1 MPYPRGRVQ
10 VAVALLSLALLALAP
25 ADEEHPTKKQAIQGT
40 SNKTQVAQPKPKKPA
55 NPPGSST
62 AVAAPVL
69 STEECQNDRDC
80 VPATSC
86 HASACTSAARRGK
99 AADEPCTMECRGG
112 TVDCGYNH
120 CACVKGRS
128 GKKVCALVPGPK

>member
-1 MPYPRGRVQ
+1 MRCPCGCMQ

-25 ADEEHPTKKQAIQGT
+25 ADEEQLQGT
-40 SNKTQVAQPKPKKPA
+40 KPKTPA
-55 NPPGSST
+55 NPPGEST
-62 AVAAPVL
+62 AVAAPIL
-69 STEECQNDRDC
+69 STAACKNDREC
-80 VPATSC
+80 VPATAC
-86 HASACTSAARRGK
+86 HASACTSAARRGE
-99 AADEPCTMECRGG
+99 AVAEPCTMECRGG